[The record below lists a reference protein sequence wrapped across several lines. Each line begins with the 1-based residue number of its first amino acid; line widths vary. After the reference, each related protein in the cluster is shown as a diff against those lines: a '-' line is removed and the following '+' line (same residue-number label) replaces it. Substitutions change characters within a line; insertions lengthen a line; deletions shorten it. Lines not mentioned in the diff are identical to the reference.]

1 MFLSRIFRVTQK
13 AVSKNKQ
20 DEERCFKGPEMSSSI
35 ATHLGQ
41 RKDVKQAHHLVAAV
55 NKQHVAF
62 KQLVPISYTNNCVF
76 SKSVGITH
84 DQNCYENS
92 LSEQN

>member
-1 MFLSRIFRVTQK
+1 MLLSRIFRVTQK
-13 AVSKNKQ
+13 AVSKTNRMKSGV
-20 DEERCFKGPEMSSSI
+20 FKGPEMSSSI